1 MPQRR
6 SETGAGARIRSSL
19 PAMTSAERMVAEW
32 VLCHPER
39 LLELSMS
46 QLAESCEVSDTT
58 VLRMCR
64 TAGFEGYTALKLAMA
79 QDLVSPTHLLHHDL
93 EEGDTTADVARKLF
107 TASAQS
113 MNDTLELLDPTTL
126 EQVVDHLERARTTLV
141 CAVGAS
147 QIVAQSIDLRLLRLG
162 LHCAAPADTQTQL
175 ARAALLEEGDLLIVV
190 SYSGTTKDLLAVAE
204 LARERGVPL
213 VVITGNAASPLARLA
228 DTCLVAVSREV
239 RGEPYAAKLS
249 QLAIVDALSIVY
261 ALRHLDA
268 TSHAEA
274 RIAQAIQGKHL

>member
-1 MPQRR
+1 MSERR
-6 SETGAGARIRSSL
+6 NDSGASARIRGSL

-32 VLCHPER
+32 VLENPEPV
-39 LLELSMS
+39 LTLSMS
-46 QLAESCEVSDTT
+46 QLADEIEVSDTT

-64 TAGFEGYTALKLAMA
+64 AAGFEGYTALKLSIA

-93 EEGDTTADVARKLF
+93 EEGDSPAAVVHKLF
-107 TASAQS
+107 TASSQS
-113 MNDTLELLDPTTL
+113 MHDTLELLDPAA
-126 EQVVDHLERARTTLV
+126 LERVADYLETARSTLV

-162 LHCAAPADTQTQL
+162 LNCAAPADTQTQL
-175 ARAALLEEGDLLIVV
+175 ARAALLEPGDLLIVV
-190 SYSGTTKDLLAVAE
+190 SYSGTTKDLLSVAE
-204 LARERGVPL
+204 LARGRGIRI
-213 VVITGNAASPLARLA
+213 VVITGNSASPLARLA
-228 DTCLVAVSREV
+228 DECLVAVSREV

-268 TSHAEA
+268 TNQAET